1 MELYSIY
8 SSTSIFGFSTMQ
20 YIIVRRGKC
29 VFLGIDALVYLV
41 CLFYSVICFSSV
53 LLVSWMLFFLGLQG
67 SYLWILYVLVY
78 FVSGVS

>member
-8 SSTSIFGFSTMQ
+8 SSTSIFGFSTIQ

-53 LLVSWMLFFLGLQG
+53 LLVSWMLFFSWFAGLL
-67 SYLWILYVLVY
+67 SVDLVCLSV
-78 FVSGVS
+78 FRL